1 MMALYKNP
9 SIVGLSNGLLARPS
23 NFLTD
28 FYHNREYLRLEFK
41 HSREGI
47 CFKERFFK
55 NLREKR
61 SH

>member
-23 NFLTD
+23 HV

-55 NLREKR
+55 NLREKK